1 MSLPVRQHRT
11 AARFAKRPVII
22 ERSANNGGPLR
33 PRLCVLWKRHIHCR
47 RDQQVRGHQSGGGG
61 VLTQVPRARRSL
73 SLRAELR
80 CCSIVVLGSAAQQSG
95 GVASVRERPFR
106 SPAPAVACL
115 GGRLHSVSPDGGVD
129 IAMPASKHRK
139 NLSCDCWQFPVPPS
153 PRIFRPRPF
162 LVSTLEA
169 EVPRT
174 PAMWDKW
181 STVAPE

>member
-47 RDQQVRGHQSGGGG
+47 RDQQVRGHQSGGG

-95 GVASVRERPFR
+95 GVASLRERPFR
-106 SPAPAVACL
+106 SPSPAVACL
-115 GGRLHSVSPDGGVD
+115 GGRLHSVSRNGDGAARRWGCNY
-129 IAMPASKHRK
+129 ST
-139 NLSCDCWQFPVPPS
+139 
-153 PRIFRPRPF
+153 
-162 LVSTLEA
+162 LVSERARGESNLRDSGTASGNLGQGHQA
-169 EVPRT
+169 INR
-174 PAMWDKW
+174 
-181 STVAPE
+181 